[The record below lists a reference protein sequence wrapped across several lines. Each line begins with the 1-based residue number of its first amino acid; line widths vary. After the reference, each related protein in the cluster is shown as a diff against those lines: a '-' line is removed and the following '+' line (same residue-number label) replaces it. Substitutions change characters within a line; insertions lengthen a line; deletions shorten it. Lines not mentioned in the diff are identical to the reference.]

1 MTLREILS
9 SADAEIIAKQM
20 RDVFQLSTEAGEV
33 ASNFWA
39 KNKRGGFVNEWLNPF
54 YQSPGSGEGLT
65 ETEIKLGDYLEKIA
79 LKIKKQPEVFQA
91 GQSLILQII
100 DNQWSGQLEL
110 MDVLKEEA
118 NLFSYASPDPLID
131 YILESRRL
139 FEQMQSEVKRQFLMA
154 IFLRLKQQGE
164 AG

>member
-1 MTLREILS
+1 M
-9 SADAEIIAKQM
+9 
-20 RDVFQLSTEAGEV
+20 
-33 ASNFWA
+33 
-39 KNKRGGFVNEWLNPF
+39 
-54 YQSPGSGEGLT
+54 
-65 ETEIKLGDYLEKIA
+65 EKIA

-154 IFLRLKQQGE
+154 IFLKAKNSKGKQGN
-164 AG
+164 